1 MKSPVASILLLLL
14 ATNSAPGAGEQA
26 SSSPPI
32 PFEDAGACPFEGCV
46 YGDWKA
52 IEDVDVHAER
62 RDDAPVVFKVRSGE
76 GVKAVTG
83 IVIITKPGRAVF
95 DRRQRLTTSSG
106 TIDLMPGQTLFLL
119 TYQGEGF
126 TKAWYGGKVY
136 TDVDTASFMNAM
148 CTTKPEQCT
157 GKVVEKPQREW
168 WIQIRNAEGQTGW
181 TRESDKFDGKD
192 SLG

>member
-1 MKSPVASILLLLL
+1 MKSTVASLLLLLL
-14 ATNSAPGAGEQA
+14 ATSGVPGAGEQA

-32 PFEDAGACPFEGCV
+32 PFEDPGACPFEGCV

-52 IEDVDVHAER
+52 IEEVDVHAER

-83 IVIITKPGRAVF
+83 IVVITQPGRAVF
-95 DRRQRLTTSSG
+95 DRRQRLTTATGS
-106 TIDLMPGQTLFLL
+106 IDLMPGQTLFLL

-126 TKAWYGGKVY
+126 TKAWFDGKVY

-157 GKVVEKPQREW
+157 GKVVEKPQWEW

-181 TRESDKFDGKD
+181 TREPDKFDGKD